1 MIQIDL
7 QTKKSSQQ
15 NQTLNEQL
23 TEKKNQ
29 INQRDNSNLDLLK
42 ENLLYST
49 RVNDL
54 EDQILELKSN
64 VDEMELNVRY
74 LRKKVFIIF

>member
-64 VDEMELNVRY
+64 VDELELNVRY
-74 LRKKVFIIF
+74 LRKNVFIIF